1 MNQQNPTYLE
11 SILLAIDAFHN
22 SNDVGGVPKE
32 AIFKYCA
39 LNRSFTN
46 RLQMLNQ
53 IRLTLRRAVD
63 DGLLTVDESGNYA
76 RRL

>member
-1 MNQQNPTYLE
+1 MNQQNPTHLE

-22 SNDVGGVPKE
+22 DNGNGVPKE